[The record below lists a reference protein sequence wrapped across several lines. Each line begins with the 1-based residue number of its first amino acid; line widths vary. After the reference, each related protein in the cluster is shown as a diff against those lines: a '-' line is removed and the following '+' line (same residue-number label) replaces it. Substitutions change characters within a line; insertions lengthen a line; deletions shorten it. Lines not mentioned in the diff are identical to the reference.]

1 MGVNLSSHFAM
12 RRSGVRFPSGRGNR
26 DFLAFLDNRA
36 GRVFQNS
43 SSRPMR
49 LLSVCIA
56 ATACDRGTWLG
67 TCCFSRGSMT
77 RPRFTG
83 PAERAGHRLQR
94 APSFRSMADAW
105 GRHALH
111 PRDWAAVRDWHCR
124 GKLRG
129 RRAAAAATT
138 RTPEPS
144 RNDDRLIQSE
154 TAYRTI
160 CRLSFNPDRFSRLF
174 DSNESKT
181 QRDAEGGR
189 TP

>member
-1 MGVNLSSHFAM
+1 M
-12 RRSGVRFPSGRGNR
+12 RRSGVRFPSFRHRNYR
-26 DFLAFLDNRA
+26 ESLDFLCFLDKAA
-36 GRVFQNS
+36 GRVFENSSSNS